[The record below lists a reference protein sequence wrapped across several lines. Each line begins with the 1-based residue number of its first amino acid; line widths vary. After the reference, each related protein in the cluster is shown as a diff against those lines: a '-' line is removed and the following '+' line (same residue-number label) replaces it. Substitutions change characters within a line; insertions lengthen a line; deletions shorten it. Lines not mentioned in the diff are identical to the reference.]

1 GQPGHLRR
9 ERGARACEARRGIVP
24 SPRQFCGARDLAHG
38 LAYKMNFAGKV
49 AVVTGG
55 GSGIGRACSLE
66 LLARGAT
73 VAVVDWNA
81 EAGAKVVRESGGD
94 AQRIQFFAAD
104 LSKRAEV
111 ERLVT
116 RILGE
121 FGGIDALASNAG
133 IQRYGN
139 ATDTTEEEWD
149 EVLGVNLKSAFL
161 ISKETIPH
169 MIRRGGGAIA
179 LTASVQS
186 LGAQRN
192 SLAYMVSKHALLGL
206 MRSLALDYAKDK
218 IRVNALCPGAI
229 DTPMLRWAASLDD
242 NPAGVIEAAHK
253 IHPLGRMGEAEE
265 MAHVIAFLLS
275 DEASFVTGSVMV
287 ADGGLM
293 LPLGGMAFQEAG
305 TGAKKA

>member
-1 GQPGHLRR
+1 M
-9 ERGARACEARRGIVP
+9 
-24 SPRQFCGARDLAHG
+24 AHG

-111 ERLVT
+111 ERLVA
-116 RILGE
+116 RIVGE
-121 FGGIDALASNAG
+121 FGGIDALASNVG